1 MAFQSP
7 QRQTIR
13 IQHIEAKCET
23 LSTVWF
29 NELDAVSTV
38 APIPAGF
45 FHKLLLLDD
54 TSAAEQFSAESF
66 GDFLFH

>member
-7 QRQTIR
+7 QRQAIR
-13 IQHIEAKCET
+13 VQHIEAECEA
-23 LSTVWF
+23 LSAIRLD
-29 NELDAVSTV
+29 ELNAVSTV
-38 APIPAGF
+38 APVPAGF